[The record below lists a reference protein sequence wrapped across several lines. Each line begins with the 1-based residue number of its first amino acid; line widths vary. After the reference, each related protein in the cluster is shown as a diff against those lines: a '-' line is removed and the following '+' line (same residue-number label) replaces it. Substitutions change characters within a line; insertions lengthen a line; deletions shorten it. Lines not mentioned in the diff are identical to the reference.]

1 MKNKIKN
8 GIFKKTDWGEG
19 METNYI
25 VTVHADLK
33 LMRND

>member
-8 GIFKKTDWGEG
+8 GLSKKTDWGGG
-19 METNYI
+19 METNYV

-33 LMRND
+33 LMRNG